1 MGQQEQDSEI
11 REIRERLD
19 RVEQKQAP
27 RYDPPFLARVWL
39 FVALLVVLG
48 IIGGRGRSW
57 AF

>member
-1 MGQQEQDSEI
+1 MGQQQDAET

-19 RVEQKQAP
+19 RIEQTQAP

-39 FVALLVVLG
+39 FVAVLVALG
-48 IIGGRGRSW
+48 IIGAVVAW